1 MRAKKVLSILGVLQL
16 LLFMSCAGPTHPW
29 GNHGFKL
36 PPKQSEV
43 PLQTRTLASMAT
55 VKSDATIKFYP
66 RRQNFHQT
74 TEFSLTIED
83 PEVIPSNAE
92 IALFYNGVN
101 VTNSWLKKSI
111 AVYNENQTLLTL
123 TFHGL
128 KLPADREHDILVRY
142 QRKNTAE
149 VLTKPYLGP
158 TCSLADLEPL
168 GTLNPFGEKE
178 PAYRALIEGISSKEG
193 VNPSLIAGLIAQE
206 SAFNP
211 FAVSSAKAIGLTQ
224 VTDAAS
230 HHIIEVNQNFSAYP
244 ELKNYPVPLIKTMI
258 LAGTINK
265 KNEWRLDP
273 KKSVLGG
280 IHYLKF
286 VENYWLLPENHMVM
300 LKHFNEEEDIIDDL
314 ILASYNSGPY
324 RVKKALRKR
333 GKDWIQSPHLNE
345 ARKYVKRVKSY
356 CYHFATNNGR
366 IKR

>member
-1 MRAKKVLSILGVLQL
+1 MRSTTVLKIALCLTL
-16 LLFMSCAGPTHPW
+16 LLMVSCAGPTHPW
-29 GNHGFKL
+29 GHHGFKL
-36 PPKQSEV
+36 PPKQSEI
-43 PLQTRTLASMAT
+43 PLQMRSLASLPT
-55 VKSDATIKFYP
+55 VKSQAKINFYP

-74 TEFSLTIED
+74 TEFSLMIED
-83 PEVIPSNAE
+83 PEVIPGNAQLN
-92 IALFYNGVN
+92 LFYNGVN
-101 VTNSWLKKSI
+101 VTNSWLKK
-111 AVYNENQTLLTL
+111 ATALYNENHTLLTL

-149 VLTKPYLGP
+149 VLMKPYLGP

-178 PAYRALIEGISSKEG
+178 AAYRSIIEGISSKEG

-211 FAVSSAKAIGLTQ
+211 YAVSSAKAIGLTQ

-230 HHIIEVNQNFSAYP
+230 HHILEVNQDFTAYP
-244 ELKNYPVPLIKTMI
+244 ELGNYPVPLIKSMI

-286 VENYWLLPENHMVM
+286 VENYWLLPENHTVM
-300 LKHFNEEEDIIDDL
+300 LKHFQNEEDILDDL

-333 GKDWIQSPHLNE
+333 GKDWIQSPHLGE

-356 CYHFATNNGR
+356 CYHFASNNGR